1 MAPTSCRTLYHF
13 LSVFSPLVS
22 CVQDHYLFAQLGE
35 PDLSHMMEAMQRVN
49 KGAGEGIIKQGDKG
63 AEFYILE
70 KGTADVSSH
79 HIYNEKPSLCAK
91 GICC

>member
-1 MAPTSCRTLYHF
+1 
-13 LSVFSPLVS
+13 
-22 CVQDHYLFAQLGE
+22 VQDHYLFAQLGE

-70 KGTADVSSH
+70 KGTADVSSF
-79 HIYNEKPSLCAK
+79 
-91 GICC
+91 